1 MMEYRL
7 SLLPDGATRAR
18 QTCEALL
25 AINEETAA
33 HGLTLGAQDA
43 LMLAEA
49 REECLQRTG
58 RIEFGGGA
66 LQRLIR
72 AFCGS
77 PYLTQESYA
86 SALCELTQLFYEA
99 KNETLERAGDQELID
114 FMQQAFDGP
123 CAGSLEL
130 LAGQALPLLAVHL
143 RAGGTLASFRLK
155 TEEWV

>member
-1 MMEYRL
+1 MEHGL
-7 SLLPDGATRAR
+7 SLLPDGPLRAQ
-18 QTCEALL
+18 QTGEALL
-25 AINEETAA
+25 ALNGETAER
-33 HGLTLGAQDA
+33 GLTLRREEA

-58 RIEFGGGA
+58 RIEFGGGT

-86 SALCELTQLFYEA
+86 HALCELTQLFYEA
-99 KNETLERAGDQELID
+99 KNETLERVSDQELVD

-130 LAGQALPLLAVHL
+130 LAGQALPQLGAHL
-143 RAGGTLASFRLK
+143 REGGSLAGLRLRM
-155 TEEWV
+155 EEWV